1 MYPNPRLPR
10 TADDIARYFNAASL
24 PSQQETLGQVVVE
37 ILHAGGNV
45 NRKSICTKL
54 LLRLETASTEEEE
67 RHYRTLI
74 SLLFGR

>member
-1 MYPNPRLPR
+1 MYPNQRLPR
-10 TADDIARYFNAASL
+10 TADDIALYFNAASL

-45 NRKSICTKL
+45 NRKAICTKL
-54 LLRLETASTEEEE
+54 LRRLETASTLEDE
-67 RHYRTLI
+67 RHYRALI

>member
-1 MYPNPRLPR
+1 MYPNQRLPQ

-37 ILHAGGNV
+37 ILNAGQNV

-54 LLRLETASTEEEE
+54 L
-67 RHYRTLI
+67 
-74 SLLFGR
+74 

>member
-1 MYPNPRLPR
+1 MHPNQRLPR

-37 ILHAGGNV
+37 ILNAGQNV

-54 LLRLETASTEEEE
+54 LRRLETASSQEEE
-67 RHYRTLI
+67 RHYHALI